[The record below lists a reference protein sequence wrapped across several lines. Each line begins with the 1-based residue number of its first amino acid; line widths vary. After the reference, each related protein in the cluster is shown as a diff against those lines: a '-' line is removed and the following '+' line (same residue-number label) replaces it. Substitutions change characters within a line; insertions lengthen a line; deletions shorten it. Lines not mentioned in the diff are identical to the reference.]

1 MLFFAYQPCRHYVLS
16 RRQRLGSLLWHLS
29 RGSGRS
35 SSSGGGGRCFS
46 GSTLH
51 KKSEHNDD
59 NELSVGIFIDMDN
72 VAPREYTRSAAIF
85 FVEPIRYF
93 CEQILN
99 GIIVRFNAWGN
110 ESTNTFSGG
119 RSQQQ
124 PEDDFLEALKYQ
136 PWDGTSAVSG
146 YDETGTL
153 RCGVCGQKM
162 KLSKKDGQKNGFT
175 LEDKLQKHMKELHG
189 REQTKRL
196 NRRKQKKGGKL
207 SDKEF
212 ERMLKFKCAAVGV
225 LRQGTANDL
234 FQVMRERGLRCKVVK
249 DADRALQVSAEN
261 WMNEVVKKTGGAAAL
276 VLVSCDSDF
285 RPTLE
290 LAREKGLLVVSVS
303 PNAKMQTRKL
313 VEMSDIVLETRSDTF
328 FDSDGIFAEL
338 NNDLFD
344 FVYKI
349 SARTALGKE
358 MLRKTSITKLE
369 AGDTEEQDKGRREM
383 PDSATVIS
391 R

>member
-1 MLFFAYQPCRHYVLS
+1 MLFFAYQSCRHYVLS
-16 RRQRLGSLLWHLS
+16 PRQRLGSLLWQFS
-29 RGSGRS
+29 RGS
-35 SSSGGGGRCFS
+35 RCFS
-46 GSTLH
+46 GSTLN

-99 GIIVRFNAWGN
+99 GSIVRFNAWGN
-110 ESTNTFSGG
+110 ESTNTFGGG
-119 RSQQQ
+119 RSQRQ
-124 PEDDFLEALKYQ
+124 PEDDFLEALEYQ

-162 KLSKKDGQKNGFT
+162 KLKKKDHQRKGFT
-175 LEDKLQKHMKELHG
+175 LEDKLQKHMKNLHG

-196 NRRKQKKGGKL
+196 NRRKQKKGKL

-212 ERMLKFKCAAVGV
+212 ERMLKFKSATVGV

-249 DADRALQVSAEN
+249 DADHALQVSAEN
-261 WMNEVVKKTGGAAAL
+261 WMNEVVKKTSGAAAL

-290 LAREKGLLVVSVS
+290 LARKKGLLVVSVS

-349 SARTALGKE
+349 SARTVLGKE
-358 MLRKTSITKLE
+358 TLRKTSITKLQ
-369 AGDTEEQDKGRREM
+369 AGDTEEQDNGKEEM
-383 PDSATVIS
+383 PDSATMIS
-391 R
+391 Q